1 MVDAELRTRD
11 HTVTDR
17 PQPASVAIGF
27 LTVIE
32 DPTGW
37 VGGYLVTNAWGRPLE
52 FRLTSAVQPNR
63 VQIVLYGPTLEQYLY
78 ADVIG
83 KTLVEKTSIRPDL
96 IVTDCAEMLGLR
108 SRIDIPVIGVALPS
122 RDRGGAESITVIQ
135 PNGRESI
142 HLPRRFASDEPIVA
156 ARLEAVDP
164 AVDLS
169 EPFARIREAVAE
181 ARRMGVS
188 RAA

>member
-1 MVDAELRTRD
+1 MVGAELRTRD

-63 VQIVLYGPTLEQYLY
+63 VQIVLYGPTLPEYLY

-83 KTLVEKTSIRPDL
+83 KTLVDKTSIRPDL
-96 IVTDCAEMLGLR
+96 IVTDCLQMLGLR
-108 SRIDIPVIGVALPS
+108 SRIDIPVLCSPSSAGIARAFAAETAALP
-122 RDRGGAESITVIQ
+122 
-135 PNGRESI
+135 GREPLV
-142 HLPRRFASDEPIVA
+142 LPSRFASDEPIVA
-156 ARLEAVDP
+156 ARLDAVDP
-164 AVDLS
+164 AVDLN
-169 EPFARIREAVAE
+169 EPFARMGEAVAE
-181 ARRMGVS
+181 ARKMGVS